1 MMDKPFT
8 YEIRVEG
15 YLTERWSDWFG
26 GLAIARDSDGT
37 TLITGTFEDQAALL
51 GILAKIQG
59 LNLILI
65 SVCRQ
70 LKTNQTNNLGEKSPM
85 YW

>member
-15 YLTERWSDWFG
+15 HLTERWSDWFG
-26 GLAIARDSDGT
+26 GLAIVYDPNGE
-37 TLITGTFEDQAALL
+37 TLITGVFEDQAALL
-51 GILAKIQG
+51 GTLTKIQG

-65 SVCRQ
+65 SVGRYS
-70 LKTNQTNNLGEKSPM
+70 EKN
-85 YW
+85 